1 MSAQNPT
8 TRIRFSTVPFAPD
21 YKNIVDFSSAA
32 AQVAAFDDL
41 GYKEV
46 TSFNYIKKDTPFR
59 IDGNFHDFEKYNYI
73 RYQNRDYK
81 NPQGNSKWYYAFI
94 TKVEYVAENVTLIYH
109 KTDVWQSW
117 QFNTTFYECYI
128 ERSHVSK
135 SDDIIGANTAP
146 EPVSV
151 ENYIF
156 SKKDLSDD
164 EFFKPAIA
172 ILVKSP
178 PTVFDAEYSALNINN
193 RVTIGGYLYLL
204 PLYSNDYN
212 MLEVFISFY
221 LYGEY
226 PPTSLEEPTRSIE
239 NIVSINLIPNGA
251 IGTSSYDTSG
261 AGGLN
266 WPFTPAAAYNS
277 NAEYHTHNI
286 TIDRPT
292 DTFGNGYTPRNKKL
306 FNAPFNYIKYFDYAG
321 TTKDYKYELFNNDS
335 EFICIAAA
343 SVDGE
348 VIIKPND
355 YKSGDM
361 INSVVLKT
369 YPPVTFCADTWT
381 QYKQNMAVM
390 GLLSTAISGATSI
403 AGQVAATN
411 PLGAAQSALSTGM
424 NLSGEAQTLTYNK
437 LNSGAIVGNSKSP
450 VMNAYNY
457 HLPAFYNVYP
467 QYEDCQRIDDF
478 FDVYGYA
485 IEEWGKPNFKNRS
498 SWNYIKLSNCNIKI
512 EGGTDDAE
520 KIRSIFNSGVTV
532 WHGFSNFGDYSQSNN

>member
-1 MSAQNPT
+1 MSAQNPK
-8 TRIRFSTVPFAPD
+8 TRIKFSTVPFAPD

-32 AQVAAFDDL
+32 AQVAAFDAL
-41 GYKEV
+41 GYREV
-46 TSFNYIKKDTPFR
+46 TSFNYIKKDMPFKV
-59 IDGNFHDFEKYNYI
+59 DGNFHEFEKYNYV

-109 KTDVWQSW
+109 KTDVWQTW
-117 QFNTTFYECYI
+117 QFNTTFYESYI
-128 ERSHVSK
+128 ERSHVAK
-135 SDDIIGANTAP
+135 SDDVIGANTAP

-164 EFFKPAIA
+164 EFFKPGIA
-172 ILVKSP
+172 ILLKNSP
-178 PTVFDAEYSALNINN
+178 IPEDNNYSSLRIND
-193 RVTIGGYLYLL
+193 RVVIGGYLYLL
-204 PLYSNDYN
+204 PLFAYDYN
-212 MLEVFISFY
+212 MLEVFMSYY
-221 LYGEY
+221 LYGAY
-226 PPTSLEEPTRSIE
+226 PQTEADEPIRPIE
-239 NIVSINLIPNGA
+239 NIVSLNLIPQGA
-251 IGTSSYDTSG
+251 IGKSSFL
-261 AGGLN
+261 AGNLY
-266 WPFTPAAAYNS
+266 PFKPASAFTENQTYQT
-277 NAEYHTHNI
+277 HTI
-286 TIDRPT
+286 KIDRPT

-321 TTKDYKYELFNNDS
+321 TAKDYKYELFNNDS
-335 EFICIAAA
+335 EFLCIAAP

-403 AGQVAATN
+403 AGQFAAAN
-411 PLGAAQSALSTGM
+411 PVGAAQSALSAGM

-457 HLPAFYNVYP
+457 HIPAFYNVYP

-532 WHGFSNFGDYSQSNN
+532 WHGFSNFGDYSQTNN